1 MPESNVSTE
10 DSLGER
16 IRMVASTAALGL
28 LPIWLMLTVTI
39 AQVHPEVQET
49 VLQLDD
55 QLSVTVERGE
65 LSKLMTTGWM
75 SAAWIALSMVLV
87 VPLVVAMSRWGDR
100 GEVDSPDVLDD
111 NLVADAT
118 WEVSLRRDGQA
129 PSTSVPKDTPPLSDV
144 LDALETNA
152 PEEPVGAEP
161 ISVTPLRPMP
171 ARMPVDEED
180 DDTEETL
187 DHLFE

>member
-129 PSTSVPKDTPPLSDV
+129 PSTSVPKDTRPLSDV

-152 PEEPVGAEP
+152 PEEPAGAEP